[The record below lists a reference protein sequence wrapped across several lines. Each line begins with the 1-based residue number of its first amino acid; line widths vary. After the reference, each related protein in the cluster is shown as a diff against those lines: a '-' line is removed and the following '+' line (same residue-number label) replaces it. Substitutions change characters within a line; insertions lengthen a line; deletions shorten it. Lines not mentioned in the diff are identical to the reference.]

1 MKSKRKVRKNIPQ
14 GSDKDR
20 EKFLSQPDI
29 NLGKSIRDLT
39 ERIHTLE
46 LKAKTPYEL
55 SARVAKVEEAV
66 RVIDS
71 RFSVS
76 AKIDNYDGMKA
87 ERDFLKAE
95 RDFLKARITNGNK
108 EVMFSGYVLGNTDIS
123 RRKFKFVCWLLRVLK
138 TDVVEVCVDGVATK
152 QDRRIVN

>member
-87 ERDFLKAE
+87 ERDFLKA
-95 RDFLKARITNGNK
+95 RITNGNK

-152 QDRRIVN
+152 HDRRIVN